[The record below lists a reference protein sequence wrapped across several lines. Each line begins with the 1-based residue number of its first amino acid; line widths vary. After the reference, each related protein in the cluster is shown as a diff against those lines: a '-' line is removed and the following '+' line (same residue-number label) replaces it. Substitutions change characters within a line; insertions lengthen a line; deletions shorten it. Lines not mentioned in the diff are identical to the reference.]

1 MAAGSNAFSQR
12 RSERAIERARGT
24 FFSHVLTLASG
35 AGVSE
40 AIRIGGTLIL
50 ARLIAP
56 ADFGFLALFVTV
68 VSLVSVFGGARYEL
82 AIMLPE
88 EDSEAA
94 NVAILAAAA
103 SLGIALVGA
112 AGVFALRSQL
122 TKFLGDPR
130 IATWLWSVPVIL
142 FLSALGE
149 IGKTWFGRTKNFR
162 IVAIGKISQSVCL
175 LGGQL
180 GLWALGVSGGMA
192 LIGGWLIGQGA
203 WTGVMAGWMI
213 ARNGRFICSSAK
225 LSRVLALAAKYKA
238 FPIYRAPYS
247 FIANGSSQLIFII
260 LRAFCGF
267 DAIGLYMLANR
278 AIYFPV
284 TLFGSSMGQV
294 FYQKAA
300 TEINSSSLES
310 FANRLIKTQIIL
322 GVPVL
327 IFFAFEA
334 PLLFR
339 TFLGSRWQLAGNFA
353 AWLAFAAFLY
363 LMDAWLIRLFD
374 VCGRQRL
381 ALILQIVGGGTSLAA
396 LTLALHFGR
405 SPIWGIG
412 AFTISEVVSSIVWLV
427 CAYWISGFHV
437 RNLMRLGGKF
447 AVAAAPLAC
456 VGFLIRRVFSGWT
469 ACAIMLAVTLL
480 ATAVLW
486 RMYGKSRSGTAGT
499 IEKFRSYWS
508 DKPGPLHRS
517 DSPEFYRTYA
527 AEIRNLFPTRELGR
541 VLEIGCG
548 DGSVFPYL
556 DVPLNSY
563 KGVDFS
569 QHFLETFR
577 TRYPQ
582 IDLTCAEGSSYVET
596 GHRFDV
602 IFSNEVI
609 QHFDAGM
616 LDRHLQNARCMMHS
630 ESVLILGSVPDRANR
645 RSFEAGDYAP
655 ITEGRAQRAL
665 RQLKAAIRRA
675 AGIDYW
681 GFWYLPDEIAAIAKR
696 NGFRLR
702 VVRSKLQPYRFHAVL
717 LPDSSALPSGKS
729 AFASSMPQPSVGGRR
744 IDDRLPA

>member
-1 MAAGSNAFSQR
+1 MAAGSNTFSQAE
-12 RSERAIERARGT
+12 SSRAVQRARGT

-68 VSLVSVFGGARYEL
+68 VSLVSVSGGARYEL

-94 NVAILAAAA
+94 NVAILAATAG
-103 SLGIALVGA
+103 LGIALLGA
-112 AGVFALRSQL
+112 VGVFALRAQL

-130 IATWLWSVPVIL
+130 IASWLWSVPVIL

-149 IGKTWFGRTKNFR
+149 VGRNWFGRTKNFR
-162 IVAIGKISQSVCL
+162 IVAIGKISQSVGV

-203 WTGVMAGWMI
+203 WTGVMIGCMI
-213 ARNGRFICSSAK
+213 AKNGKFICSSAK
-225 LSRVLALAAKYKA
+225 LSRVLALAAKHKA
-238 FPIYRAPYS
+238 FPIYRTPYS
-247 FIANGSSQLIFII
+247 FIANGSSQMIFII
-260 LRAFCGF
+260 LRAFCGL

-300 TEINSSSLES
+300 TEIKSPSLES
-310 FANRLIKTQIIL
+310 FADRLVRTQIAL

-339 TFLGSRWQLAGNFA
+339 TFLGARWQMAGSFA
-353 AWLAFAAFLY
+353 AWLAFAGFLY

-381 ALILQIVGGGTSLAA
+381 ALVLQIVGGGTSLAA

-412 AFTISEVVSSIVWLV
+412 AFTISEVASSIVWLAF
-427 CAYWISGFHV
+427 AYRIAGFHV
-437 RNLMRLGGKF
+437 RSLARLGANF
-447 AVAAAPLAC
+447 AAAAAPVAGL
-456 VGFLIRRVFSGWT
+456 GFLIHRALTGWA
-469 ACAIMLAVTLL
+469 ACAVMLLATLL
-480 ATAVLW
+480 AMAVLW
-486 RMYGKSRSGTAGT
+486 RIYGQLHPGT
-499 IEKFRSYWS
+499 IEKFRRYWS
-508 DKPGPLHRS
+508 DKRGPLHGS
-517 DSPEFYRTYA
+517 DSPEFYRAYA
-527 AEIRNLFPTRELGR
+527 SEIKNLFPTRELTR
-541 VLEIGCG
+541 ILEIGCG
-548 DGSVFPYL
+548 DGSAFPYL
-556 DVPLNSY
+556 GVPLDSY

-569 QHFLETFR
+569 QHFLDTFR
-577 TRYPQ
+577 NRYPQ
-582 IDLTCAEGSSYVET
+582 VDLTCAEGSSYVEI
-596 GHRFDV
+596 GRRFDV
-602 IFSNEVI
+602 IFSNEVV
-609 QHFDAGM
+609 QHFDTGM
-616 LDRHLQNARCMMHS
+616 LDRHLQNARRMMHS
-630 ESVLILGSVPDRANR
+630 ESVLILGSVPDGANR
-645 RSFEAGDYAP
+645 QSSEAGACAP
-655 ITEGRAQRAL
+655 TTERRMQRSL
-665 RQLKAAIRRA
+665 RQLELAIRRA
-675 AGIDYW
+675 VGVDYG
-681 GFWYLPDEIAAIAKR
+681 GFWYLPDEIATIAKR

-717 LPDSSALPSGKS
+717 SPDSSALSLGE
-729 AFASSMPQPSVGGRR
+729 AALATAVPQPSAGSRR
-744 IDDRLPA
+744 INDRLPA